1 MSKYATVKEIIKEV
15 QAVREVQKKE
25 GVLSARAEDEK
36 NLIVDVIPFLESLE
50 KYETVGEM
58 IELYNYDTDEYTDIE
73 GSELFEELEESGE
86 IVEENHDNT
95 YNWNSPISNDLDF
108 IKYKNVETDE
118 VYIKMMVHL
127 GGDPRGNYTDYI
139 LLKFNDEWEYM
150 DAFYENSYNG
160 CVIGSKSIY
169 FENVEYKGNLYNIS
183 VDSYWH
189 GELATYYITDE
200 HNNEVH
206 SGDDYF
212 GCEYDEIKE
221 RITEILSEVVE

>member
-50 KYETVGEM
+50 KYEIVGEM

-139 LLKFNDEWEYM
+139 LLKFNDEWAYM
-150 DAFYENSYNG
+150 NAFYENSHSG
-160 CVIGSKSIY
+160 CEVGSKLIY
-169 FENVEYKGNLYNIS
+169 FENVECKGKLYNIT

-189 GELATYYITDE
+189 DDLKRYYITDE
-200 HNNEVH
+200 NGEEVE
-206 SGDDYF
+206 SGEAYLNMNTM
-212 GCEYDEIKE
+212 K
-221 RITEILSEVVE
+221 

>member
-139 LLKFNDEWEYM
+139 LLKFNDEWAYM
-150 DAFYENSYNG
+150 NAFYENSHSG
-160 CVIGSKSIY
+160 CEVGSKSIY
-169 FENVEYKGNLYNIS
+169 FENVEYKGKLYNIT

-189 GELATYYITDE
+189 DDLKRYYITDE
-200 HNNEVH
+200 NGEEVE
-206 SGDDYF
+206 SGEAYLNMNTM
-212 GCEYDEIKE
+212 K
-221 RITEILSEVVE
+221 